1 MIVGKEAR
9 FQFAKLN
16 NAVQLDSVEEQE
28 ISADDIDFDLL

>member
-1 MIVGKEAR
+1 VGKTAR

-16 NAVQLDSVEEQE
+16 QMAQLDSAEEQE